1 MSYKKNEVFEAL
13 KCCSKSASLRDC
25 EKCPYGNFEG
35 DVNYDC
41 INLEKHALMVIGE
54 LREEKAC
61 LEYERE
67 RLLSELGDEKAARL
81 QDSRRFKDTLA
92 SVFLK
97 SKKEKEELLGKIR
110 RGIYQ
115 KLNES
120 IKNAE
125 IFREFLAI
133 LDKIEKEGEEK
144 DGKSV

>member
-1 MSYKKNEVFEAL
+1 MSYKKNEVFDAL

-25 EKCPYGNFEG
+25 DKCPYGKFEG

-41 INLEKHALMVIGE
+41 INLEKHALMVIGG
-54 LREEKAC
+54 LREEIMKLEEEKSC
-61 LEYERE
+61 LEYDRE
-67 RLLSELGDEKAARL
+67 RLLWELGE
-81 QDSRRFKDTLA
+81 
-92 SVFLK
+92 
-97 SKKEKEELLGKIR
+97 EKEELLGKIR

-133 LDKIEKEGEEK
+133 LDEIEKEGEEK